1 MCSILNGTKLIF
13 RLSDIF
19 GDAASSKPVKHNV
32 LAIVYDLVGYLQPIT
47 IQLQIIF
54 LKNL

>member
-1 MCSILNGTKLIF
+1 M
-13 RLSDIF
+13 SDIF